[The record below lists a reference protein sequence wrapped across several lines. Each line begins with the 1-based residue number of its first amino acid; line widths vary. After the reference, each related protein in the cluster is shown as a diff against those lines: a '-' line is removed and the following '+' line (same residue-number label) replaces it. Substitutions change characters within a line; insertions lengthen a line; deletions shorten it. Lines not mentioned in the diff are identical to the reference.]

1 MYAVRFK
8 QSLTLHR
15 ERIFVLVDTL
25 ETYQPKLISTTS
37 LVAQVVEGLTQDQS
51 AVVWNKV
58 DVLALQYAIE
68 NLEDYLDNTHKS
80 LTQIKASKM
89 DEADQVK
96 YAPGIGIEIRKHIKA
111 IEKAARV
118 LRLGA
123 SLVNKID
130 QVHDPKIKS
139 IASDKQTSLDLTST
153 NWHLSSYPSKFD
165 AFLDSSIQIKRTS
178 ELYFHDVAFRNRSHR
193 DETIQTLEEL
203 QKLVDENVLSCRKS
217 SKPCGLNEH
226 IKKWMISSRTV
237 ELDSGAIINRGSM
250 ADVYRGTYRDD
261 VVAVQSFHGILS
273 ILTLKTWST
282 VWTINPAVVSSVF
295 EWSPETILTFLDK
308 RPTKLLPMVY
318 ELICGIVS
326 IHDEGVI
333 HGDLKPSNILVSAQN
348 HIAISGF
355 GVSKCKFS
363 SMTMGELDQMINWSS
378 PEMRFQTHSASYP
391 TDVWSFAMIVYQL
404 LSKRIPYNGHSV
416 FEIDQ
421 ALRSDTD
428 RPRRP
433 NDLNPAFYPL
443 WQQLERCW
451 KMKPDE
457 RPTAKQVQN
466 FMENTYNVNRAAPK
480 IMAINVKR
488 AKNLKKTQVIGN
500 QDPYVEIEMNGQLY
514 KTITH
519 NNGHTNQTLI
529 QLQPPVEKSQK
540 VHIRV
545 MNANWKIF
553 RPNEI
558 AKTTV
563 TIEQLLEARRHNRE
577 KTSPKCDIG
586 FPLSPMG
593 RIVVEACIWQPHDT
607 AQYESTRI
615 VMKHICAVQGTEDG
629 PS

>member
-1 MYAVRFK
+1 MEWPSESIKIVFEQGDVRGEI
-8 QSLTLHR
+8 QTIIDIAQ
-15 ERIFVLVDTL
+15 RIFVLVDTL
-25 ETYQPKLISTTS
+25 ETHQPNLISTTS

-51 AVVWNKV
+51 AVVCNKV

-118 LRLGA
+118 LHLRLGA

-203 QKLVDENVLSCRKS
+203 QKLVDENILSCRKS

-237 ELDSGAIINRGSM
+237 ELDSGAIISRGSM

-261 VVAVQSFHGILS
+261 VVAVQSFHGILNTDS
-273 ILTLKTWST
+273 QDLEHCVDNTIQQWFRVSCLPFVSNLIGSRNDPDILGQTPHQT
-282 VWTINPAVVSSVF
+282 
-295 EWSPETILTFLDK
+295 SPD
-308 RPTKLLPMVY
+308 
-318 ELICGIVS
+318 
-326 IHDEGVI
+326 GVI

-363 SMTMGELDQMINWSS
+363 SMTMGELDQMINWSI

-586 FPLSPMG
+586 FPLSPPYRG
-593 RIVVEACIWQPHDT
+593 
-607 AQYESTRI
+607 
-615 VMKHICAVQGTEDG
+615 
-629 PS
+629 